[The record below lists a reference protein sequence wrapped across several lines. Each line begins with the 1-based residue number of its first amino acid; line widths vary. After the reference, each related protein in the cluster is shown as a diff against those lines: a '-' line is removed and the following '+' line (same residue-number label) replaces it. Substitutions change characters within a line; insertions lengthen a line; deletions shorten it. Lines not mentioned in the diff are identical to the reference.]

1 MTSDSDLTLS
11 LIQADLFWE
20 DPKANRQQFETVITE
35 LQESADVI
43 ILPEMF
49 ATGFSM
55 QPQKLAESMQGETV
69 QWMAQMAGQARAVVV
84 GSVIIHE
91 KDAYFNRLI
100 WMRPNGSF
108 EYYDK
113 RHLFRMAGEHEV
125 YAAGNQRQIVEIKGW
140 KVLPLI
146 CYDLRFPVWAR
157 NRNKEYDLLLYI
169 ANWPE
174 RRIAQW
180 DILLKARAVENQ
192 SYVAAV
198 NRVGN
203 DGKDIRHPGHSSVID
218 FLGHTVCDLG
228 EAVQTQTVTLH
239 KAEQD
244 DFRQNFPVW
253 KDADAFTVLS

>member
-1 MTSDSDLTLS
+1 MNSANDLALT

-20 DPKANRQQFETVITE
+20 NPKANREQFENIIGALKQPT
-35 LQESADVI
+35 DVI

-55 QPQKLAESMQGETV
+55 QPQKLGESMQGTTV
-69 QWMAQMAGQARAVVV
+69 QWMRRMAEQVQAVVV
-84 GSVIIHE
+84 GSAIIHE
-91 KDAYFNRLI
+91 KGFYFNRLL
-100 WMRPNGSF
+100 WMQPDGSF
-108 EYYDK
+108 EQYDK
-113 RHLFRMAGEHEV
+113 RHLFRMAGEHEI
-125 YAAGNQRQIVEIKGW
+125 YAAGDKRRIVEIKGW

-146 CYDLRFPVWAR
+146 CYDLRFPVWSR
-157 NRNKEYDLLLYI
+157 NCNNEYDLILYI

-203 DGKDIRHPGHSSVID
+203 DGKGIRHPGHSAVID
-218 FLGHTVCDLG
+218 YIGRTVCSLG
-228 EAVQTQTVTLH
+228 EGVQTQTLTLR

-244 DFRQNFPVW
+244 DFRQKFPVW
-253 KDADAFTVLS
+253 KDADRLLTT